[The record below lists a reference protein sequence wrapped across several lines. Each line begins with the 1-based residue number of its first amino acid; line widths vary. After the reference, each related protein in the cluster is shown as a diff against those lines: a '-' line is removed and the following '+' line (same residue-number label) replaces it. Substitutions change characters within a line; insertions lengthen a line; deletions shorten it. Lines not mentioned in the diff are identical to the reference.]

1 MTDASAAAR
10 DVRVQRLR
18 QARAADSK
26 AKTLRG
32 LEAVASL
39 VAAGERVTVTRVA
52 RKAAVSTW
60 FVYNRPEVHQAV
72 QAAIREQARHGI
84 PAAAVVPRQRVSE
97 ASLQTDLALAR
108 EEIKDL
114 KTERDRLQERVR
126 LALGAEI
133 EQVQQPELLRRTR
146 GLERHNA
153 LLVAEL
159 AEQTTRADKLERRT
173 IELEDEV
180 TAVRRALTRSIRAVP
195 PPPRC

>member
-26 AKTLRG
+26 AKTLRA

-39 VAAGERVTVTRVA
+39 VAAGEQVTVTRVA
-52 RKAAVSTW
+52 RKAIVSTW

-114 KTERDRLQERVR
+114 KTERDRLRERVR

-133 EQVQQPELLRRTR
+133 EQVQQTELLRRIR
-146 GLERHNA
+146 DLESHNA

-159 AEQTTRADKLERRT
+159 AEQTARADKLERRT

-180 TAVRRALTRSIRAVP
+180 TAVRRALTRTIRAVP
-195 PPPRC
+195 DSKE